1 MKEGKVDYT
10 RRPEDTFLQ
19 FVWYAL
25 RSGALDA
32 VSQ

>member
-1 MKEGKVDYT
+1 MKQGKVTYT
-10 RRPEDTFLQ
+10 KKPADEFLQ
-19 FVWYAL
+19 FVWFAL